1 MQDYICWNF
10 LAPFIESCHLSRT
23 LGSKCKR
30 KGQCHDGVCQENRR
44 VAPSGGGWL
53 LLAAGMPH
61 CHTYLLEVT
70 LGPRLQLMNTHTA
83 TRGQQL
89 ASPPQGRISRRW
101 RARARTAC
109 TERGRLLLKI
119 YQHTMGT
126 WSLHLEFGR

>member
-1 MQDYICWNF
+1 MTVCVR
-10 LAPFIESCHLSRT
+10 RT
-23 LGSKCKR
+23 AEW
-30 KGQCHDGVCQENRR
+30 HPAVE
-44 VAPSGGGWL
+44 AGW
-53 LLAAGMPH
+53 LLAAGVPH

-101 RARARTAC
+101 RGRRVQR
-109 TERGRLLLKI
+109 EGDSWGRLLLKI